1 MKTMD
6 NKTIFK
12 EQMSAYNYAI
22 LCHES
27 TNHTYDGHP
36 YNKHLGMAYDWGDAF
51 SILIPK
57 ADRVNVFSAI
67 LCHDVIEDTRET
79 RNDVAKNTNEIVA
92 ELVYAVTNEK
102 GRTRKER
109 ANNKYYRGIRNT
121 KYATFVKLCDRL
133 ANVEYSA
140 AKANIESQSGMFFKY
155 KAENLDFKYQLL
167 KPKWYNLPDQFLRL
181 ILPKS
186 MFVNYRQKKSH
197 YLDMFIQL
205 DSILN
210 SI

>member
-1 MKTMD
+1 MGT
-6 NKTIFK
+6 NNFK
-12 EQMSAYNYAI
+12 SDLLKAYNYACD
-22 LCHES
+22 CHEL

-36 YNKHLGMAYDWGDAF
+36 YVKHLGMSYDWGKAF
-51 SILIPK
+51 DCLIHEN
-57 ADRVNVFSAI
+57 DQSNVFSAI

-79 RNDVAKNTNEIVA
+79 RNDVAKQTNSIVA

-121 KYATFVKLCDRL
+121 KYATFIKLCDRL

-140 AKANIESQSGMFFKY
+140 AKANIDAESSMFFKY
-155 KAENLDFKYQLL
+155 KAENLNFKFQLL

-186 MFVNYRQKKSH
+186 IFVNYRQKKSH
-197 YLDMFIQL
+197 YLDMFVQL
-205 DSILN
+205 DSMLN